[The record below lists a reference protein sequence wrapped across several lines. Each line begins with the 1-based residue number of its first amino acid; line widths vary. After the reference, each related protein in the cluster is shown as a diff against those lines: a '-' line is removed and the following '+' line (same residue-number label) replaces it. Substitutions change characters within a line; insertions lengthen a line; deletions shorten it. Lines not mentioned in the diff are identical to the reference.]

1 MISFRQHVVTLVA
14 VFLALAVGVVLG
26 GGPLTELGRTDTAP
40 ASARATAQDREARQ
54 LTGFADDFASA
65 SAARLYAGGLAGHP
79 VAVLTLPGADEKT
92 VSGLTAQVRAAG
104 GQVGGSYGAQP
115 ALVDAGEKSLVD
127 TLGSQLMTQ
136 LGAGTVPADA
146 STYDRMGQ
154 LMGIAIATTEPAS
167 GTITEDGSA
176 IRQSLSGAHL
186 MYATAKSSGLSP
198 LVLVVLGDDTDDS
211 ILSGLVA
218 GLAARSVGVVVAGS
232 TATGASG
239 GDLGALRTEPV
250 ADQVASVDGVERPL
264 GQVTATLALIRSLTT
279 KGGSFGAS
287 GSDGAVPVG

>member
-1 MISFRQHVVTLVA
+1 M
-14 VFLALAVGVVLG
+14 
-26 GGPLTELGRTDTAP
+26 
-40 ASARATAQDREARQ
+40 
-54 LTGFADDFASA
+54 
-65 SAARLYAGGLAGHP
+65 
-79 VAVLTLPGADEKT
+79 
-92 VSGLTAQVRAAG
+92 
-104 GQVGGSYGAQP
+104 
-115 ALVDAGEKSLVD
+115 
-127 TLGSQLMTQ
+127 
-136 LGAGTVPADA
+136 
-146 STYDRMGQ
+146 
-154 LMGIAIATTEPAS
+154 
-167 GTITEDGSA
+167 
-176 IRQSLSGAHL
+176 
-186 MYATAKSSGLSP
+186 
-198 LVLVVLGDDTDDS
+198 LVVLGDDTDDA